1 MTIFADVPANIDTLV
16 LIACVALTSATMIF
30 IFLIQPDPSDSAPH
44 RSYLDQLLERRD
56 TIYENL
62 RDLKFEY
69 RTGKFAE
76 QDYEQMRQTL
86 EAEAALVLAEI
97 ETVTGNEA
105 RLPRRDPNVR
115 GPALPAGGSPA
126 GSTPVGGSAAGVTPA
141 VAAPSK
147 LRG

>member
-1 MTIFADVPANIDTLV
+1 MMTIFADIPPNIDALV
-16 LIACVALTSATMIF
+16 LTACVALTAATMIF
-30 IFLIQPDPSDSAPH
+30 IFLIQPDASDSAPH
-44 RSYLDQLLERRD
+44 RSHLDQLLERRD

-115 GPALPAGGSPA
+115 GPALPKGSSPSADVNPA
-126 GSTPVGGSAAGVTPA
+126 IAT
-141 VAAPSK
+141 PSK
-147 LRG
+147 SRG